1 MSDFGMELRVI
12 DEQERIIETL
22 PSEEIHHRGLLHRAM
37 HAIVRN
43 AAGQYYVRQR
53 SPALELYP
61 GVWTSSV
68 GEHVF
73 IGEDYDDTAKRATRE
88 FLGLEVPME
97 LVNKVHVHDA
107 IENEL
112 VAVYSAQAES
122 IPALNPEHSEAGE
135 FMTLAELGR
144 LVDEWRTT
152 PHLRA
157 AVGLL
162 RGGVTGSPPARFPSL

>member
-1 MSDFGMELRVI
+1 MSDFGMDLRVI
-12 DEQERIIETL
+12 DENDRVVETL
-22 PSEEIHHRGLLHRAM
+22 PSEDIHRRDLLHRAM

-43 AAGQYYVRQR
+43 AAGEFYVRQR
-53 SPALELYP
+53 SPGLELYP

-73 IGEDYDDTAKRATRE
+73 INEDYDDTAKRATRE
-88 FLGLEVPME
+88 FLGLEVPLE
-97 LVNKVHVHDA
+97 LIGKVRVHDA

-112 VAVYSAQAES
+112 VAVYAAWAEA
-122 IPALNPEHSEAGE
+122 IPELNPEHSEAGA

-144 LVDEWRTT
+144 LVEEGCTT
-152 PHLRA
+152 PHLSA

-162 RGGVTGSPPARFPSL
+162 RG